1 MTRLINIDN
10 GGTLTDFCLVDAGEV
25 RYTKTLTT
33 PFDLSRCL
41 FDGLSKVSELAYGQ
55 PRLAALLQSTD
66 CIRYSTTQGTNA
78 LVQRAGP
85 QLGLVVTDPTLIE
98 GLAATQ
104 AQEDLLAAL
113 VGDRWGVISLDA
125 TDEALARELLAQVN
139 DLSARGARRLVVV
152 VSGTNGTAGTA
163 GADGKDG
170 AGGKDGAE
178 GEARVKALLLRLYPR
193 HLLGAVPL
201 LFSWELVADPDDV
214 RRTWSSLLNAF
225 LHPAM
230 ERFLFNA
237 DRRLRDARSRQP
249 LRIFRN
255 DGASSRVSKSAAL
268 KTYSSGP
275 RGGLEGTRAL
285 AAHYGLRHL
294 VMLDVG
300 GTTTDIGVVADG
312 TIHVDRRGLIEHAPS
327 SLELAAITS
336 YGVGGSSVFRVA
348 GGRLTVGPDSVGAA
362 PGPACFGLGGDQATI
377 TDVLLLGGVLD
388 PATYL
393 GGTLQLHPDRSQKVI
408 EDKIAG
414 PLGASLDET
423 LTRMEQAFAE
433 TIARA
438 LAGSTTVTGDT
449 VLAAFG
455 GAGPMAICAAARQA
469 GARHVL
475 IPRMAAVFSAFGIGF
490 SDIGQ
495 RYEQPLTAVDYA
507 TIKQTADQLLALGA
521 RDMFAE
527 GVDPSACVPRF
538 RLTVEREDEE
548 RVIELDELHDATAH
562 LSPGDRASL
571 ELVLLA
577 PLPHVAL
584 GETGDIPASAAQPEG
599 ARELRDGSDGTG
611 VGGHQEAPVYALEGQ
626 RPGARGTGPAVI
638 EGPFFTMRVPEGWQF
653 DITAAGD
660 LRLTDRSRR

>member
-10 GGTLTDFCLVDAGEV
+10 GGTLTDFCLVDGDEV

-33 PFDLSRCL
+33 PYDLSRCL
-41 FDGLSKVSELAYGQ
+41 FDGLTKVSELAYGE

-85 QLGLVVTDPTLIE
+85 QLGLLVTDATLIE

-104 AQEDLLAAL
+104 AQEDLLTAL
-113 VGDRWGVISLDA
+113 VGDRWGAISLDDD
-125 TDEALARELLAQVN
+125 DEALSRELLARVN
-139 DLSARGARRLVVV
+139 DLSARGARRLVIA
-152 VSGTNGTAGTA
+152 VSGAN
-163 GADGKDG
+163 GADGPAD
-170 AGGKDGAE
+170 
-178 GEARVKALLLRLYPR
+178 EARVKGLLLRLYPR

-201 LFSWELVADPDDV
+201 LFSWELVADPDDI
-214 RRTWSSLLNAF
+214 RRTWSGLLNAF

-237 DRRLRDARSRQP
+237 DRRLRDARARQP

-300 GTTTDIGVVADG
+300 GTTTDIGVVGDG
-312 TIHVDRRGLIEHAPS
+312 TIHVDRRGAIEHAPS
-327 SLELAAITS
+327 SLELGAITS
-336 YGVGGSSVFRVA
+336 YGVGGSSIFRVVD
-348 GGRLTVGPDSVGAA
+348 GRLRVGPDSVGAA
-362 PGPACFGLGGDQATI
+362 PGPACFGLGGDQPTI
-377 TDVLLLGGVLD
+377 TDVLLLAGLLD

-393 GGTLQLHPDRSQKVI
+393 GGTLPLYPDRGAKVI

-414 PLGASLDET
+414 PLGISLDDA
-423 LTRMEQAFAE
+423 LRQMEDTHAAA
-433 TIARA
+433 IANA
-438 LAGSTTVTGDT
+438 LANATTVTGDT

-455 GAGPMAICAAARQA
+455 GAGPMTVCGAARRA

-490 SDIGQ
+490 SDLGQ
-495 RYEQPLTAVDYA
+495 RYEQPLPAADYA
-507 TIKQTADQLLALGA
+507 TIRDVADGLLALGA

-527 GVDPSACVPRF
+527 GVDASACSPRF
-538 RLTVEREDEE
+538 RLTIEHEDEE
-548 RVIELDELHDATAH
+548 RVIELDDLHDATAH
-562 LSPGDRASL
+562 LTPGGRASL

-577 PLPHVAL
+577 PLPHVTL
-584 GETGDIPASAAQPEG
+584 GEGGDIGASPAKAEG
-599 ARELRDGSDGTG
+599 TRVLRDGR
-611 VGGHQEAPVYALEGQ
+611 GGQAETPVYALASQ
-626 RPGARGTGPAVI
+626 RPGARGSGPVVI

-653 DITAAGD
+653 DTTAAGD
-660 LRLTDRSRR
+660 LRLTDRGQR

>member
-1 MTRLINIDN
+1 MTWLINVDN
-10 GGTLTDFCLVDAGEV
+10 GGTTTGFCLVDGGEV

-33 PFDLSRCL
+33 PYDLSRCL
-41 FDGLSKVSELAYGQ
+41 FDGLAKVSELAYGR

-66 CIRYSTTQGTNA
+66 CIRYSTSQGTNA

-85 QLGLVVTDPTLIE
+85 QLGLLVTDPARVE
-98 GLAATQ
+98 GLAATTAQ

-113 VGDRWGVISLDA
+113 VGDRWGSVSLDA
-125 TDEALARELLAQVN
+125 GDEALSRELTARVN
-139 DLSARGARRLVVV
+139 DLSARGARRLVIA
-152 VSGTNGTAGTA
+152 VS
-163 GADGKDG
+163 GADG
-170 AGGKDGAE
+170 AT
-178 GEARVKALLLRLYPR
+178 GEARVKGLLLRLYPR

-201 LFSWELVADPDDV
+201 LFSWELVADPDDI
-214 RRTWSSLLNAF
+214 RRTWSGLLNAF

-237 DRRLRDARSRQP
+237 DRRLRDARARQP

-300 GTTTDIGVVADG
+300 GTTTDIGVVSDG
-312 TIHVDRRGLIEHAPS
+312 AIHVDRRGAIEHAPS

-336 YGVGGSSVFRVA
+336 YGVGGSSIFRVTD
-348 GGRLTVGPDSVGAA
+348 GRLTVGPDSVGAA
-362 PGPACFGLGGDQATI
+362 PGPACFGLGGDQPTI
-377 TDVLLLGGVLD
+377 TDVLLLVGVLD

-393 GGTLQLHPDRSQKVI
+393 GGTLPLYPDRSAKVI

-414 PLGASLDET
+414 PLGIPLDEA
-423 LTRMEQAFAE
+423 LRQMEDAHAAA
-433 TIARA
+433 IARA
-438 LAGSTTVTGDT
+438 LADATTVTGDT

-455 GAGPMAICAAARQA
+455 GAGPMTVCGAARRA

-490 SDIGQ
+490 SDLGQ
-495 RYEQPLTAVDYA
+495 RYEQPLPAADYA
-507 TIKQTADQLLALGA
+507 TIKDVADGLLALGA

-527 GVDPSACVPRF
+527 GVDASACTPRF
-538 RLTVEREDEE
+538 RLTVEHEDEE
-548 RVIELDELHDATAH
+548 RVIELDDLHDATTH
-562 LSPGDRASL
+562 LTPGGRASL

-577 PLPHVAL
+577 PLPHVTL
-584 GETGDIPASAAQPEG
+584 GQGGDVGASPAKAEG
-599 ARELRDGSDGTG
+599 TRLLRDGR
-611 VGGHQEAPVYALEGQ
+611 GGQAETPVYALASQ
-626 RPGARGTGPAVI
+626 CPGARGSGPVVI

-653 DITAAGD
+653 ETTAAGD
-660 LRLTDRSRR
+660 LRLTDRGER

>member
-10 GGTLTDFCLVDAGEV
+10 GGTLTDFCFVDGDEV

-33 PFDLSRCL
+33 PYDLSRCL
-41 FDGLSKVSELAYGQ
+41 FDGLTQVSELAYGEPQ
-55 PRLAALLQSTD
+55 LAALLQSTD
-66 CIRYSTTQGTNA
+66 WIRYSTTQGTNA
-78 LVQRAGP
+78 LVQRTGP
-85 QLGLVVTDPTLIE
+85 QLGLLVTDPTLIE

-104 AQEDLLAAL
+104 AQEDLLTAL
-113 VGDRWGVISLDA
+113 VGDRWGLIGLGAD
-125 TDEALARELLAQVN
+125 DKALSRELLARVN
-139 DLSARGARRLVVV
+139 DLSARGARRLVIA
-152 VSGTNGTAGTA
+152 VSGTD
-163 GADGKDG
+163 GADGADG
-170 AGGKDGAE
+170 ADGSAD
-178 GEARVKALLLRLYPR
+178 EARVKGLLLRLYPR

-201 LFSWELVADPDDV
+201 LFSWELVADPDDI

-237 DRRLRDARSRQP
+237 DRRLRDARARQP

-255 DGASSRVSKSAAL
+255 DGTSSRVSKSAAL

-300 GTTTDIGVVADG
+300 GTTTDIGVVGDG
-312 TIHVDRRGLIEHAPS
+312 AIHVDRRGMIEHAPS

-336 YGVGGSSVFRVA
+336 YGVGGSSIFRVVD
-348 GGRLTVGPDSVGAA
+348 GGLTVGPDSVGAA

-377 TDVLLLGGVLD
+377 TDVLLLAGVLD
-388 PATYL
+388 PVTYL
-393 GGTLQLHPDRSQKVI
+393 GGTLPLHPDRSAKVI

-414 PLGASLDET
+414 PLGVSLDDA
-423 LTRMEQAFAE
+423 LRQMEEAHAWAIAQALGGA
-433 TIARA
+433 
-438 LAGSTTVTGDT
+438 TTVTGDT

-455 GAGPMAICAAARQA
+455 GAGPMTVCGAARRA
-469 GARHVL
+469 GARQVL

-490 SDIGQ
+490 SDLGQ
-495 RYEQPLTAVDYA
+495 RYEQPLATVDYA
-507 TIKQTADQLLALGA
+507 MVRQAADHLLALGA

-527 GVDPSACVPRF
+527 GVDASACTPRF
-538 RLTVEREDEE
+538 RLTVESEDKE
-548 RVIELDELHDATAH
+548 RVIELDDLHDASAH
-562 LSPGDRASL
+562 VKPGDRASL

-577 PLPHVAL
+577 PLPHVTL
-584 GETGDIPASAAQPEG
+584 GEGGAIGASPAQAEG
-599 ARELRDGSDGTG
+599 TRMLRDGR
-611 VGGHQEAPVYALEGQ
+611 GGLEETPVYVLLSQ
-626 RPGARGTGPAVI
+626 RPGARGAGPAVI

-653 DITAAGD
+653 ETTAAGD
-660 LRLTDRSRR
+660 LRLTDRARK

>member
-10 GGTLTDFCLVDAGEV
+10 GGTLTDFCLIDGDEV

-33 PFDLSRCL
+33 PYDLSRCL
-41 FDGLSKVSELAYGQ
+41 FDGLAKVSELAYGEPQ
-55 PRLAALLQSTD
+55 LAALLQSTD

-85 QLGLVVTDPTLIE
+85 NLGLLVTDPTLVE

-104 AQEDLLAAL
+104 AQEELLAAL
-113 VGDRWGVISLDA
+113 VGDRWGTISLGDD
-125 TDEALARELLAQVN
+125 DEALSRELLAQVN
-139 DLSARGARRLVVV
+139 DLCARGARRLVVA
-152 VSGTNGTAGTA
+152 VS
-163 GADGKDG
+163 GADGADS
-170 AGGKDGAE
+170 
-178 GEARVKALLLRLYPR
+178 EARVKGLLLSLYPR

-237 DRRLRDARSRQP
+237 DRRLRDARARQP

-300 GTTTDIGVVADG
+300 GTTTDIGVVSDG
-312 TIHVDRRGLIEHAPS
+312 AIHVDRRGTIEHAPS

-336 YGVGGSSVFRVA
+336 YGVGGSSVFRVVD
-348 GGRLTVGPDSVGAA
+348 GRLQVGPDSVGAA

-377 TDVLLLGGVLD
+377 TDVLLLAGLLD

-393 GGTLQLHPDRSQKVI
+393 GGTLALHPDRSAKVI
-408 EDKIAG
+408 ETNIAG
-414 PLGASLDET
+414 PLGIPLDDA
-423 LTRMEQAFAE
+423 LRQMEDAYAGA
-433 TIARA
+433 IAAA
-438 LAGSTTVTGDT
+438 LADSTTITGDT

-455 GAGPMAICAAARQA
+455 GAGPMTVCGAARRA

-475 IPRMAAVFSAFGIGF
+475 IPSMAAVFSAFGIGF
-490 SDIGQ
+490 SDLGQ
-495 RYEQPLTAVDYA
+495 RYEQPLPA
-507 TIKQTADQLLALGA
+507 TDPAAIKQVADHLLALGA

-527 GVDPSACVPRF
+527 GMDASACIPRF
-538 RLTVEREDEE
+538 RITVEDEDEDEE
-548 RVIELDELHDATAH
+548 RVIELDDLHDAGTH
-562 LSPGDRASL
+562 LTPGGRASL

-577 PLPHVAL
+577 PLPHVTL
-584 GETGDIPASAAQPEG
+584 GRGGDIGASPAQAEG
-599 ARELRDGSDGTG
+599 TRALRDGR
-611 VGGHQEAPVYALEGQ
+611 GGHAEAPVYSLLSQ
-626 RPGARGTGPAVI
+626 RPGAHGSGPAVI

-653 DITAAGD
+653 DTTATGD
-660 LRLTDRSRR
+660 LRLTDRGQ

>member
-10 GGTLTDFCLVDAGEV
+10 GGTLTDFCLVDGDEV

-33 PFDLSRCL
+33 PYDLSRCL
-41 FDGLSKVSELAYGQ
+41 FDGLTKVSELAYGE

-78 LVQRAGP
+78 LVQRSGP
-85 QLGLVVTDPTLIE
+85 QLGLLVTDPTLIE

-104 AQEDLLAAL
+104 AQEDLLTAL
-113 VGDRWGVISLDA
+113 VGDRWGAISLDA
-125 TDEALARELLAQVN
+125 DDEALSRELLARVN
-139 DLSARGARRLVVV
+139 DLSARGARRLVIA
-152 VSGTNGTAGTA
+152 VS
-163 GADGKDG
+163 GADGADG
-170 AGGKDGAE
+170 SQD
-178 GEARVKALLLRLYPR
+178 EARVKGLLLRLYPR

-201 LFSWELVADPDDV
+201 LFSWELVADPDDI
-214 RRTWSSLLNAF
+214 RRTWSGLLNAF

-237 DRRLRDARSRQP
+237 DRRLRDARARQP

-300 GTTTDIGVVADG
+300 GTTTDIGVVSDG
-312 TIHVDRRGLIEHAPS
+312 AIHVDRRGTIEHAPS

-336 YGVGGSSVFRVA
+336 YGVGGSSVFRVTD
-348 GGRLTVGPDSVGAA
+348 GSLRVGPDSVGAA
-362 PGPACFGLGGDQATI
+362 PGPACFGLGGDQPTI
-377 TDVLLLGGVLD
+377 TDVLLLAGLLD

-393 GGTLQLHPDRSQKVI
+393 GGTLPLYPDRSVKVI
-408 EDKIAG
+408 EEKIAA
-414 PLGASLDET
+414 PLGLPLDDA
-423 LTRMEQAFAE
+423 LRQMEEAHAE
-433 TIARA
+433 AIAAA
-438 LAGSTTVTGDT
+438 LADATTVTGDT

-455 GAGPMAICAAARQA
+455 GAGPMTVCGAARRA

-475 IPRMAAVFSAFGIGF
+475 IPRTAAVFSAFGIGF
-490 SDIGQ
+490 SDLGQ
-495 RYEQPLTAVDYA
+495 RYEQPLAAADYA
-507 TIKQTADQLLALGA
+507 TIRDVADGLLVLGA

-527 GVDPSACVPRF
+527 GVDASACTPRF
-538 RLTVEREDEE
+538 RLTVEHEDSE
-548 RVIELDELHDATAH
+548 RVIELDDLHDATTH
-562 LSPGDRASL
+562 LTPGGRASL

-577 PLPHVAL
+577 PLPHVTL
-584 GETGDIPASAAQPEG
+584 GEGGDIGTSPAKAEG
-599 ARELRDGSDGTG
+599 TRVLRDGR
-611 VGGHQEAPVYALEGQ
+611 GGQAETPVYALASQ
-626 RPGARGTGPAVI
+626 RPGARGSGPVVI

-653 DITAAGD
+653 DTTAAGD
-660 LRLTDRSRR
+660 LRLTDRGQR

>member
-10 GGTLTDFCLVDAGEV
+10 GGTLTDFCLIDGDEV

-33 PFDLSRCL
+33 PYDLSRCL
-41 FDGLSKVSELAYGQ
+41 FDGLAKVSELAYGEPQ
-55 PRLAALLQSTD
+55 LASLLQSTE

-85 QLGLVVTDPTLIE
+85 SLGLLVTDPTLVE

-104 AQEDLLAAL
+104 AQEELLTAL
-113 VGDRWGVISLDA
+113 VGDRWGTISLGAD
-125 TDEALARELLAQVN
+125 DEVLSRELLAQVN
-139 DLSARGARRLVVV
+139 DLCARGARRLVVA
-152 VSGTNGTAGTA
+152 VS
-163 GADGKDG
+163 GADGADS
-170 AGGKDGAE
+170 
-178 GEARVKALLLRLYPR
+178 EARVKGLLLSLYPR

-237 DRRLRDARSRQP
+237 DRRLRDARARQP

-300 GTTTDIGVVADG
+300 GTTTDIGVVSDG
-312 TIHVDRRGLIEHAPS
+312 AIHVDRRGMVEHAPS

-348 GGRLTVGPDSVGAA
+348 DGRLQVGPDSVGAA

-377 TDVLLLGGVLD
+377 TDVLLLAGLLD

-393 GGTLQLHPDRSQKVI
+393 GGTLALHPDRSAKVI
-408 EDKIAG
+408 ETNIAG
-414 PLGASLDET
+414 PLDIPLDDALRQMEDAYAGA
-423 LTRMEQAFAE
+423 
-433 TIARA
+433 IAAA
-438 LAGSTTVTGDT
+438 LADSTTITGDT

-455 GAGPMAICAAARQA
+455 GAGPMTVCGAARRA

-475 IPRMAAVFSAFGIGF
+475 IPSMAAVFSAFGIGF
-490 SDIGQ
+490 SDLGQ
-495 RYEQPLTAVDYA
+495 RYEQPLTAADPA
-507 TIKQTADQLLALGA
+507 AIKRVADHLLALGA

-527 GVDPSACVPRF
+527 GMDASACIPRF
-538 RLTVEREDEE
+538 RITVEDEDEE
-548 RVIELDELHDATAH
+548 RVIELDDLHDAGTH

-577 PLPHVAL
+577 PLPHVTL
-584 GETGDIPASAAQPEG
+584 GRGGDIGASPAQAEG
-599 ARELRDGSDGTG
+599 TRVLRDGR
-611 VGGHQEAPVYALEGQ
+611 GGHAEAPVYSLLSQ
-626 RPGARGTGPAVI
+626 RPGAHGSGPAVI
-638 EGPFFTMRVPEGWQF
+638 EGPFFTMRVPEGWLF
-653 DITAAGD
+653 DTTAAGD
-660 LRLTDRSRR
+660 LRLTDRGQ